1 MKAAYINRTESS
13 EQGTFGTL
21 FVPHADFRCFSGEL
35 PWKDNRKRVSCIP
48 VGEYIVSIRQSHKYG
63 TVYHVTNVKNRTYIL
78 IHSGNL
84 CGDIEKG
91 LKSNT
96 SGCILLGKAMG
107 WLSGQRAVLNSR
119 VTVKKFMRLMKNE
132 PFKLIIT

>member
-21 FVPHADFRCFSGEL
+21 FVPHADFRCFSGEP
-35 PWKDNRKRVSCIP
+35 PWKNNRKGVSCIP
-48 VGEYIVSIRQSHKYG
+48 TGKYLVNIRQSHKYG
-63 TVYHVTNVKNRTYIL
+63 TVYHVRNVIDRSYIL

-91 LKSNT
+91 LKSHT
-96 SGCILLGKAMG
+96 SGCILLGQTKG
-107 WLSGQRAVLNSR
+107 WLLGQKAILNSR
-119 VTVKKFMRLMKNE
+119 AITKKFMKLMDNE
-132 PFKLIIT
+132 PFLLTIL